1 MVSKVYNY
9 VNGVPRDALWRA
21 LKRIFLSVKVV
32 VTLRGNAWNTI
43 WPSMEMLYVKLGE
56 LGIDD
61 ECILKGDNH
70 GKI

>member
-1 MVSKVYNY
+1 MSY
-9 VNGVPRDALWRA
+9 R
-21 LKRIFLSVKVV
+21 LKDKQKDPEESLDSYM

-43 WPSMEMLYVKLGE
+43 WPSLEKMYEKLDE